1 MAFTFFKI
9 KQEKA
14 IHCSYL
20 KIPAKTY
27 CAIFKLKK
35 SQENVCSLL
44 KDSPSYGNYLVQ
56 PLLFKFL
63 YFFIALETDKHK
75 LFYSEQLQAPC
86 LKMV

>member
-1 MAFTFFKI
+1 MIKVINMAFTFFKI

-35 SQENVCSLL
+35 SQENVCMYVVFQ
-44 KDSPSYGNYLVQ
+44 KTAQVTA
-56 PLLFKFL
+56 
-63 YFFIALETDKHK
+63 II
-75 LFYSEQLQAPC
+75 
-86 LKMV
+86 